1 MTPMRMTVAAA
12 ICLALQ
18 GPALAQDI
26 SSAYTKIDVRGDCRH
41 RAGKAVEDYG
51 DWRCKGYAGVPLWLG
66 AGDQRM
72 FVSFGPK
79 AQDEPAAAQTLAPFN
94 DFYRGVVEWRLA
106 DGKPFATIIRWNVK
120 RAADMD
126 NRKVRGRA
134 LVVTPCRPAPSAMSA
149 MSTPAPTQTP
159 IRWRAKSPT
168 NSPAIS
174 SAARTS
180 RSCSAGL
187 RRAKIIFLPI
197 LEAHAPLS
205 GSSMGAFPCS
215 MRAMKA
221 LAAGFSLRSA
231 RPDMTPSA
239 RPSVAPASPAS
250 A

>member
-72 FVSFGPK
+72 FVSFGLK

-134 LVVTPCRPAPSAMSA
+134 LVVTRLPPGAVCHVGYVDAGANSNANTLAREIADKFARDFVCGKDKPVVLGRV
-149 MSTPAPTQTP
+149 TPGEDYF
-159 IRWRAKSPT
+159 
-168 NSPAIS
+168 S
-174 SAARTS
+174 SN
-180 RSCSAGL
+180 
-187 RRAKIIFLPI
+187 P
-197 LEAHAPLS
+197 
-205 GSSMGAFPCS
+205 
-215 MRAMKA
+215 
-221 LAAGFSLRSA
+221 
-231 RPDMTPSA
+231 
-239 RPSVAPASPAS
+239 
-250 A
+250 